1 MTSKMISAAAVAAA
15 IASSAIAATPP
26 PAGAQSGWAVVANDG
41 TLVRGKNATGVIHLN
56 TGVYEVDFTTS
67 IAKCSFTGT
76 IGLPGS
82 DGTNNPGFI
91 TVAGRGNNPD
101 GVFVTTFDQ
110 AGDATDLGFHLNV
123 RCKGKNA
130 PTHFA
135 VVDPDG
141 SLARGRD
148 ATSASQLKDP
158 GVYEVDFNK
167 SVTACGYFL
176 TIGLSG
182 TTNVSNPGTVTV
194 VGRSKNNK
202 GLYIQTFDRK
212 GHPANL
218 GFHVIVQC

>member
-1 MTSKMISAAAVAAA
+1 MTSKMISAAALAAA

-26 PAGAQSGWAVVANDG
+26 PAGAQSGWAVVQDDG
-41 TLVRGKNATGVIHLN
+41 TLVRGKNATGAIHLS

-82 DGTNNPGFI
+82 SGTNSPGFI
-91 TVAGRGNNPD
+91 TVAGRGNNAD
-101 GVFVTTFDQ
+101 GVFVKTYDQ
-110 AGDATDLGFHLNV
+110 AGASTDLGFHLNV
-123 RCKGKNA
+123 RCKSKNA

-135 VVDPDG
+135 VVNSDG

-148 ATSASQLKDP
+148 ATSASQLDDP
-158 GVYEVDFNK
+158 GVYQVDFNK
-167 SVTACGYFL
+167 NITACGYFL

-182 TTNVSNPGTVTV
+182 TVGSSDPGTVTV
-194 VGRSKNNK
+194 VGRSDDNK
-202 GLYIQTFDRK
+202 GLYIQTFDHK